1 MGQAMRP
8 LNRQDE
14 IDAAV
19 TALHEALTKLHDLG
33 GDMSYLLDHL
43 VAIHQLVLRISNDSH
58 LKSK

>member
-1 MGQAMRP
+1 MRP

-14 IDAAV
+14 VDAAV

-43 VAIHQLVLRISNDSH
+43 VAIHQLVLRISTDSH